1 MLMCVLSCLKYM
13 WGRRSP
19 SLVFWEHLKE
29 GKMGSKRNSLSSEA
43 LDLPPDRKSY
53 LALSF

>member
-13 WGRRSP
+13 WGRGSP

>member
-1 MLMCVLSCLKYM
+1 MLMCVLLCLKYV
-13 WGRRSP
+13 WVRGSP
-19 SLVFWEHLKE
+19 SLVSWEHLKE
-29 GKMGSKRNSLSSEA
+29 GKMGSKRNSLSSET